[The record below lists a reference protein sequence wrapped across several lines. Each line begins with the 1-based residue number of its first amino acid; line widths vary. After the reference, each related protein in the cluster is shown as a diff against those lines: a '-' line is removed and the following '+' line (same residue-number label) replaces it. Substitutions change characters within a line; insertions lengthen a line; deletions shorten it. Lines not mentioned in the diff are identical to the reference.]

1 VPKIS
6 DSTARVSR
14 RTNRTHPGVV
24 SLGEFSLQ
32 EEPLGLLDGSWVV
45 PLIVFRWPVRVKPA
59 SPADRVVG
67 WREAGQAVRTCS
79 PPFLNLRN
87 ES

>member
-1 VPKIS
+1 MPKIS

-59 SPADRVVG
+59 SRPVVRLVG
-67 WREAGQAVRTCS
+67 AESVKLEGAASNDGQR
-79 PPFLNLRN
+79 
-87 ES
+87 